1 MKKSLIAALIG
12 ATFATSALAQS
23 SVQIYG
29 IADAGVMF
37 QKGGPTKI
45 YSGGADGSRIGFK
58 GTEDLGNGFKAMF
71 NLEARVELD
80 TGTQQPT
87 LMNDNPGRYLLRGMD
102 AMPLPLP
109 APVRAQ
115 VINGLL
121 TGLQGALQPPG
132 GPAVN
137 QERALFDRMAMVGLV
152 TPVGAFLIG
161 RMYTPGYEVFNM
173 ADTFESGTA
182 GTWGHVTGGTA
193 GFTALSADI
202 RSQES
207 VQYRIALPNGIG
219 AALMYGGKG
228 SGYLGRYNKFRA
240 GHLTYKAN
248 GFDVGVGYTHGYDRQ
263 DRPSLRTTTVGG
275 SYTMNDQWKFFAGFH
290 SQRNTNSALL
300 PDYLAGW
307 DGIVAP
313 SLSSLPPALRASM
326 RTYFESTMRANTQQ
340 DANSY
345 QIGLHYK
352 VGNGRIMTSF
362 AHQNDR
368 TASNSDANLFAIG
381 YDYFLSK
388 RTDIYTVVANI
399 KNNNEA
405 QYAPGTAGNPGG
417 FTKAPGEDGRALQ
430 VGIRHRF

>member
-1 MKKSLIAALIG
+1 MKKSILAALLG
-12 ATFATSALAQS
+12 TCFATSAIAQS

-45 YSGGADGSRIGFK
+45 FSGGADGSRIGFK
-58 GTEDLGNGFKAMF
+58 GTEDIGNGYKAVF

-87 LMNDNPGRYLLRGMD
+87 LMNDNPGTYLLRGMNGI
-102 AMPLPLP
+102 PP
-109 APVRAQ
+109 AILSR
-115 VINGLL
+115 
-121 TGLQGALQPPG
+121 LQSLIQPPG

-137 QERALFDRMAMVGLV
+137 QERALFDRTAMVGLI
-152 TPVGAFLIG
+152 TPVGAVLLG
-161 RMYTPGYEVFNM
+161 RMYTPGYEIFNK
-173 ADTFESGTA
+173 ADAFESGTA
-182 GTWGHVTGGTA
+182 GTWGHITGGTA
-193 GFTALSADI
+193 GFTALGADI
-202 RSQES
+202 RSQEA

-219 AALMYGGKG
+219 GSLMYGPKG

-240 GHLTYKAN
+240 GALTYQAN
-248 GFDVGVGYTHGYDRQ
+248 GFDVGVGYNHGYDQQ

-275 SYTMNDQWKFFAGFH
+275 SYTLNQFKFFAGFH

-300 PDYLAGW
+300 ADYVGGW
-307 DGIVAP
+307 DAGVTPVLTQQGVPAANQA
-313 SLSSLPPALRASM
+313 ALRGIFVRAI
-326 RTYFESTMRANTQQ
+326 TANTQQ

-345 QIGLHYK
+345 QVGLHYNL
-352 VGNGRIMTSF
+352 GSGRIMTSY

-368 TASNSDANLFAIG
+368 TSSNSDADLFALG
-381 YDYFLSK
+381 YDHFLSK
-388 RTDIYTVVANI
+388 RTDLYTVAAII
-399 KNNNEA
+399 KNQNDG

-417 FTKAPGEDGRALQ
+417 FTKRPGDDGRALQ

>member
-1 MKKSLIAALIG
+1 MKKSILAALLG
-12 ATFATSALAQS
+12 TCFATSAVAQS

-45 YSGGADGSRIGFK
+45 FSGGADGSRLGFK
-58 GTEDLGNGFKAMF
+58 GTEDIGNGYKAIF
-71 NLEARVELD
+71 NLEARIELD

-87 LMNDNPGRYLLRGMD
+87 LMNDNPGTYLLRGM
-102 AMPLPLP
+102 
-109 APVRAQ
+109 
-115 VINGLL
+115 NGIPPTILSR
-121 TGLQGALQPPG
+121 LQNLLQPPG

-137 QERALFDRMAMVGLV
+137 QERALFDRTAMVGLI
-152 TPVGAFLIG
+152 TPVGAVLLG

-182 GTWGHVTGGTA
+182 GQWGHITGGTA
-193 GFTALSADI
+193 GFTALGADI
-202 RSQES
+202 RSQEAI
-207 VQYRIALPNGIG
+207 QYRIALPNGIG
-219 AALMYGGKG
+219 GSVMYGPKG

-240 GHLTYKAN
+240 GAITYKAN
-248 GFDVGVGYTHGYDRQ
+248 GFDVGVGYNHGYDQQ

-275 SYTMNDQWKFFAGFH
+275 SYTMNQFKFFAGFH

-300 PDYLAGW
+300 ADYIGGW
-307 DGIVAP
+307 DAGVAP
-313 SLSSLPPALRASM
+313 VLAQQGVPAANQAALRGIFVRAI
-326 RTYFESTMRANTQQ
+326 TANTQQ

-345 QIGLHYK
+345 QVGLHYNL
-352 VGNGRIMTSF
+352 GSGRIMTSY

-368 TASNSDANLFAIG
+368 TSSNSDADLFALG
-381 YDYFLSK
+381 YDHFLSK
-388 RTDIYTVVANI
+388 RTDIYTVAAII
-399 KNNNEA
+399 KNQNDG

-417 FTKAPGEDGRALQ
+417 FTKRPGEDGRALQ

>member
-80 TGTQQPT
+80 NGSQQPT
-87 LMNDNPGRYLLRGMD
+87 LMNDNPGRYLLRGMN
-102 AMPLPLP
+102 AIPLPP
-109 APVRAQ
+109 ALRDP
-115 VINGLL
+115 LL
-121 TGLQGALQPPG
+121 AGLQNAIQVPG
-132 GPAVN
+132 EAAVN
-137 QERALFDRMAMVGLV
+137 RERALFDRMAMVGLV
-152 TPVGAFLIG
+152 TPVGAFLLG

-193 GFTALSADI
+193 GYTALSADI
-202 RSQES
+202 RSQEAI
-207 VQYRIALPNGIG
+207 QYRIALPNGIG
-219 AALMYGGKG
+219 AAVMYGGKN

-248 GFDVGVGYTHGYDRQ
+248 GFDVGIGYNHGYDRD

-275 SYTMNDQWKFFAGFH
+275 SYTLNDQWKFFAGFH

-307 DGIVAP
+307 DAAVAP
-313 SLSSLPPALRASM
+313 QLAGRVPAATAAALRGFFQ
-326 RTYFESTMRANTQQ
+326 RTIAANTQQ

-352 VGNGRIMTSF
+352 VGSGRIMTSY

-381 YDYFLSK
+381 YDHFLSK
-388 RTDIYTVVANI
+388 RTDIYTVFANI

>member
-87 LMNDNPGRYLLRGMD
+87 LMNDNPGRYLLRGMN
-102 AMPLPLP
+102 AMPLP
-109 APVRAQ
+109 AAVRDQ
-115 VINGLL
+115 LL
-121 TGLQGALQPPG
+121 AGLQAAIQPPG
-132 GPAVN
+132 AAAVN

-202 RSQES
+202 RSQEA

-240 GHLTYKAN
+240 GHVTYKAN
-248 GFDVGVGYTHGYDRQ
+248 GFDVGIGYNHGYDRQ

-275 SYTMNDQWKFFAGFH
+275 SYTLDQWKIFAGFH

-307 DGIVAP
+307 DSVVVPRLTAAGVPAA
-313 SLSSLPPALRASM
+313 SQAALRGFFSN
-326 RTYFESTMRANTQQ
+326 RISANTVQ

-345 QIGLHYK
+345 QAGLHYK

-381 YDYFLSK
+381 YDHFLSK
-388 RTDIYTVVANI
+388 RTDIYTVFANI
-399 KNNNEA
+399 KTKNEA

-417 FTKAPGEDGRALQ
+417 FTKGPGEDGRALQ
-430 VGIRHRF
+430 IGIRHRF

>member
-1 MKKSLIAALIG
+1 MKKSLIAALLG

-87 LMNDNPGRYLLRGMD
+87 LMNDNPGRYLLRGMN
-102 AMPLPLP
+102 AMPLP
-109 APVRAQ
+109 ATVRDR
-115 VINGLL
+115 LL
-121 TGLQGALQPPG
+121 TGLQAAIQPPG

-173 ADTFESGTA
+173 ADVFESGTA

-240 GHLTYKAN
+240 GHVTYKAN
-248 GFDVGVGYTHGYDRQ
+248 GFDVGIGYNHGYDRS

-275 SYTMNDQWKFFAGFH
+275 SYTLNQWKLFAGFH

-307 DGIVAP
+307 DAVVVPQLAAAGVPAA
-313 SLSSLPPALRASM
+313 SQAALRGFFSS
-326 RTYFESTMRANTQQ
+326 RISANTVQ

-345 QIGLHYK
+345 QVGFHYK

-381 YDYFLSK
+381 YDHFLSK
-388 RTDIYTVVANI
+388 RTDVYTVVANI